1 MLFPFFFD
9 KSKYSTSAIGNC
21 EIIYFLK
28 VDYTKSEQEWPA
40 TEEAVRTDLGTC
52 DGGACIRMKGR
63 PQTTLGTLRPETE
76 ERDSKLGRILNP
88 QSISKP
94 LAGAAVTLVRSQGD
108 TFLTS
113 LPPGLV
119 PPACCPHPAGNVEA

>member
-1 MLFPFFFD
+1 MGWNDTSNGLYKLRELYYGCFFLFFFFD

-63 PQTTLGTLRPETE
+63 P
-76 ERDSKLGRILNP
+76 
-88 QSISKP
+88 
-94 LAGAAVTLVRSQGD
+94 
-108 TFLTS
+108 
-113 LPPGLV
+113 
-119 PPACCPHPAGNVEA
+119 